1 LERGLT
7 PGTWKDPAMA
17 TYEPEPVIHR
27 EEVRAILFA
36 LGDRVVELRK
46 ISRLL
51 GGDDEETEAEVD

>member
-1 LERGLT
+1 
-7 PGTWKDPAMA
+7 MA